1 MTDAK
6 NAKKRTTYSC
16 EKCEFLS
23 SNKNDYRRHLLT
35 DKHKLLTHV
44 PENAPQNSKM
54 YECSCGKLYKHRQS
68 LQTHK
73 KKCQP
78 INMTI
83 QDESSESE
91 IDFKEMFLELLTQ
104 NKELQNTII
113 EQNKMFHNTI
123 TEIMPKI
130 GNNTSN
136 SHNTN
141 NSNINIVMNNINF
154 LNEKCKDALSLKDF
168 IKSIVVEV
176 KDLEFTGKKGF
187 VEGISNL
194 FLENYNKLPVQ
205 LRPIWCGDKKRKKLY
220 IKEEEEWHEDT
231 NNVKTKDAIK
241 CLSVKQ
247 AQNTNKYVKT
257 YPTWMSDDKKKDAYI
272 GIVSQTTSDVN
283 EKMDK
288 IVSNIVNNT
297 HLSDDTKNELLA
309 VIQ

>member
-1 MTDAK
+1 MSQNPAYNYECKTCDYK
-6 NAKKRTTYSC
+6 SC
-16 EKCEFLS
+16 NKC
-23 SNKNDYRRHLLT
+23 DYTRHLST
-35 DKHKLLTHV
+35 RKHIFRTG
-44 PENAPQNSKM
+44 ENISSQQNSQHNK
-54 YECSCGKLYKHRQS
+54 YLNCDNCGKIYKARSGLWNHR
-68 LQTHK
+68 

-220 IKEEEEWHEDT
+220 IKEEEWHEDT